1 MKFLNEVIEKLTEA
15 GSYNRQD
22 FAPPAVILW
31 PDEERQ
37 WEGLI
42 LRLREKLPHFL
53 TYGDYDKDN
62 RTGPGIWLKCM
73 IARSLPEAD
82 WDENVIPVIYLP
94 GVSRAVFRDVEKAT
108 DVLKPL
114 MELPYRGT
122 FWTQKNHKDWTLIAF
137 LQSEDGGLGLDIK
150 NDEATR
156 DAIKTSL
163 AKLADF
169 AVDNWHGKRLEAEDF
184 TDLVAPDLNRMV
196 LEWMNDP
203 KVFEDKGGTNEWKGF
218 LKSCKSGLSFDPE
231 QDGQLVAAEKL
242 GGQDGKWQV
251 VWQRFTEAPAR
262 YPNIPELLDRADPKN
277 TDDIFYKQE
286 SWPGYNREQEADLQ
300 KKLEALADK
309 TQPEGVKE
317 IQDLEKR
324 HSHRRDWVWSE
335 LGQSECL
342 VILQSLNQMAT
353 GVAETRFSGSP
364 EEMGKIYVEKGWKVD
379 AAALQALAAATD
391 PKHEKAAIAALRC
404 VYLPWMEEAAK
415 RLQEQVEAY
424 PETVREP
431 EPKAG
436 TIWLFVDG
444 LRLDVGKQLASA
456 LKRSRFKVEEEI
468 RWAALPTVTATA
480 KPAASPIADLVT
492 ATEADAEF
500 YPSEKESGNK
510 LTTDRFRKLL
520 EAKGVAHLVADETG
534 DPEKP
539 AWTECGTLDHHG
551 HNEGWKLARRI
562 EEEIKVVI
570 TRVKALRDAGW
581 SVIRIVTDH
590 GWLIMPGNLSKTDLP
605 KFLTESRWGRAALVK
620 EGNKVDLPAVPWH
633 WNKLTQVAV
642 PPAVSCFKNFEYS
655 HGGVS
660 LQECVTP
667 ILTVSEGVTLSGT
680 VKISDVKWMGLRCKA
695 QVESKFKG
703 LEADL
708 RAKVA
713 DAGSSALESPVVIAE
728 DGTVSMLVPNDDRMG
743 QAAFLVILKDGEVL
757 TKEQVEIGG

>member
-1 MKFLNEVIEKLTEA
+1 M
-15 GSYNRQD
+15 
-22 FAPPAVILW
+22 
-31 PDEERQ
+31 
-37 WEGLI
+37 
-42 LRLREKLPHFL
+42 
-53 TYGDYDKDN
+53 
-62 RTGPGIWLKCM
+62 
-73 IARSLPEAD
+73 
-82 WDENVIPVIYLP
+82 
-94 GVSRAVFRDVEKAT
+94 
-108 DVLKPL
+108 
-114 MELPYRGT
+114 
-122 FWTQKNHKDWTLIAF
+122 
-137 LQSEDGGLGLDIK
+137 
-150 NDEATR
+150 
-156 DAIKTSL
+156 
-163 AKLADF
+163 
-169 AVDNWHGKRLEAEDF
+169 
-184 TDLVAPDLNRMV
+184 
-196 LEWMNDP
+196 
-203 KVFEDKGGTNEWKGF
+203 
-218 LKSCKSGLSFDPE
+218 
-231 QDGQLVAAEKL
+231 
-242 GGQDGKWQV
+242 
-251 VWQRFTEAPAR
+251 
-262 YPNIPELLDRADPKN
+262 
-277 TDDIFYKQE
+277 
-286 SWPGYNREQEADLQ
+286 
-300 KKLEALADK
+300 
-309 TQPEGVKE
+309 
-317 IQDLEKR
+317 
-324 HSHRRDWVWSE
+324 
-335 LGQSECL
+335 
-342 VILQSLNQMAT
+342 
-353 GVAETRFSGSP
+353 
-364 EEMGKIYVEKGWKVD
+364 
-379 AAALQALAAATD
+379 
-391 PKHEKAAIAALRC
+391 
-404 VYLPWMEEAAK
+404 
-415 RLQEQVEAY
+415 
-424 PETVREP
+424 
-431 EPKAG
+431 
-436 TIWLFVDG
+436 
-444 LRLDVGKQLASA
+444 
-456 LKRSRFKVEEEI
+456 
-468 RWAALPTVTATA
+468 
-480 KPAASPIADLVT
+480 T

-713 DAGSSALESPVVIAE
+713 DAGSSALESPVVVE

-743 QAAFLVILKDGEVL
+743 QRHSWLCEGWEVL
-757 TKEQVEIGG
+757 TKDG